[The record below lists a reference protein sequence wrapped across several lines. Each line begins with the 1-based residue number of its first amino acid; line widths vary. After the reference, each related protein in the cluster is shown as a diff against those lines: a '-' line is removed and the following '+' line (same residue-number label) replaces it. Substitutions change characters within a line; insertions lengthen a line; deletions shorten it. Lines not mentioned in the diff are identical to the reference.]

1 MLEYYFM
8 DGEVYAEL
16 DTILKQRLGSY
27 KILRTKNGKPY
38 LEGDPLFFSVSHS
51 SNNGAIVISDKPVG
65 IDIEYKKDRNFR
77 VISKRFSER
86 ERSEINCLDDFLKHW
101 IIRESYIKMKGFTL
115 ADKLFKCEYFGGVFY
130 DCGKAVDC
138 EFLSGVNDSLLWCI
152 CIDNK

>member
-1 MLEYYFM
+1 MLEYYFT
-8 DGEVYAEL
+8 DGEVYAAL

-27 KILRTKNGKPY
+27 KILRTQNGKPY

-51 SNNGAIVISDKPVG
+51 SNKGAVVISDKPVG
-65 IDIEYKKDRNFR
+65 IDIEYKKDRNYR
-77 VISKRFSER
+77 VIAKRFSEL

-101 IIRESYIKMKGFTL
+101 VIRESYIKMKGFTL
-115 ADKLFKCEYFGGVFY
+115 ADKLFKCEYSDGVFY

-138 EFLSGVNDSLLWCI
+138 EFLSGEHDGLFWCI